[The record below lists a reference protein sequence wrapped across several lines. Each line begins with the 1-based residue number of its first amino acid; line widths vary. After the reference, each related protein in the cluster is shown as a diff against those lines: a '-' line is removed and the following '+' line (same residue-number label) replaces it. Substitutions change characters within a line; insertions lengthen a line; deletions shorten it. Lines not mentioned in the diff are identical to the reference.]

1 MTVKAHIKNGHQ
13 YSNLVLSQRTHSPKE
28 FVEFVE
34 ELMLPDTVLRTADD
48 EKNAKQSEKLYS
60 HISQILPERTNYKKH
75 GEDMVHA
82 DSVQIRLGGGKKGL
96 DAIKEPSYQVNK
108 QRAGLATKSFAMA
121 RIQKNIDANL
131 KKCAKKAKK

>member
-1 MTVKAHIKNGHQ
+1 MTVKTHTKNGHQ

-28 FVEFVE
+28 FIEFDK

-48 EKNAKQSEKLYS
+48 EKEASKKKLYC
-60 HISQILPERTNYKKH
+60 HISQVLPERTNYKKN
-75 GEDMVHA
+75 GVEMAHA

-96 DAIKEPSYQVNK
+96 DAIKDPSYQVNK

-121 RIQKNIDANL
+121 RTHKAIDANL
-131 KKCAKKAKK
+131 KQCAKKAKK